1 VDSLVLL
8 YYERLYE
15 DFSMMMFVMMM
26 ILMRSLRKS
35 VVVLRVKMD
44 KESAFS
50 TKSDVTGKRSN
61 KNVAIFKNMQMC
73 M

>member
-1 VDSLVLL
+1 
-8 YYERLYE
+8 
-15 DFSMMMFVMMM
+15 MMMFVMMM

-35 VVVLRVKMD
+35 VVVLGTRVKMD

>member
-1 VDSLVLL
+1 
-8 YYERLYE
+8 
-15 DFSMMMFVMMM
+15 MMMFVMMM

-50 TKSDVTGKRSN
+50 TTKVT
-61 KNVAIFKNMQMC
+61 
-73 M
+73 